1 MTKLYH
7 TTMIM
12 DSLEWGKKHFYYS
25 LVHTSHTDLS
35 RQQQSGVSLLGSQ
48 RWCTAPLFYHPPL
61 QPPVYYHKDTRRHKR
76 TPVLPLINLNFFY
89 LFMCFAHM
97 VRKTVFSIHSKSH
110 STLTVTKLAECE
122 T

>member
-61 QPPVYYHKDTRRHKR
+61 QPPVYYHKDTRRQKR
-76 TPVLPLINLNFFY
+76 TPVLPLINLKKILICLCVLLTWCARQF
-89 LFMCFAHM
+89 CQSTA
-97 VRKTVFSIHSKSH
+97 SH